1 MDKVAQATDERYAH
15 RLIKSAVIS
24 AAPDA
29 IWQVLEDISGWNRW
43 FEGLHEAAAIGPLAI
58 GAEIHFKSAMFDFD
72 AEILEAEPGNRLVIG
87 MREGRFGPVNHWQL
101 AIDLAETGDSRTEV
115 RMTQRWSGTVP
126 VFAFMFSPL
135 IRGQMRKTA
144 ARSIDG
150 LGNVIA
156 GKHNK
161 RTEKAPWWSPAEPMA
176 RSEVVLLATM
186 CAYAVVMG
194 YMTSLTSAAQH
205 QIIESFHSD
214 DAGLGRMFFFIG
226 IGAIPGLAI
235 LPFGDRI
242 GRRKILLPVLAITS
256 TCTFLSA
263 LAPSLAIFTVLQ
275 AIVRAPMFVALSLA
289 WIYLIE
295 EMPAGSRAYALSV
308 FTMCGGLGGGIGLI
322 MLPLV
327 MHISSGGWR
336 VLYGLAALMLLTV
349 PVFARHLPES
359 RRFEHAWHAAPMKT
373 LLKKPHVKWTVLVG
387 VLALFSAF
395 YGSPAGRYQ
404 GRYIQNALGYT
415 PGMYVIFTIVTTL
428 PGAVGMIV
436 GGRLADTI
444 GRRKVGITAATVG
457 ATSQAA
463 LYWLTGAPLW
473 IASAIGSLISAMWIP
488 ALGSYTTELFP
499 TSLRSSAS
507 TVSSAI
513 GMGSGAAGAFVAGQL
528 IVTMGGYAPAILV
541 LLPFALISAFLMFLF
556 FPETA
561 RRELE
566 DISPDIGPPPGMA
579 GGGLGPI

>member
-1 MDKVAQATDERYAH
+1 MEEVAQATEEHYAH
-15 RLIKSAVIS
+15 KITRSLTIGATSVEV
-24 AAPDA
+24 
-29 IWQVLEDISGWNRW
+29 WQLLAEIETWDRW
-43 FEGLHEAAAIGPLAI
+43 FEGLHEATADGSLES
-58 GAEIHFKSAMFDFD
+58 GTNLHFKSALFDFD
-72 AEILEAEPGNRLVIG
+72 AEVREAEPGSRLVIG
-87 MREGRFGPVNHWQL
+87 MREGRFGPVNRWQL
-101 AIDLAETGDSRTEV
+101 SIDLSEAGNARTEV
-115 RMTQRWSGTVP
+115 RMTQEWSGTVP
-126 VFAFMFSPL
+126 VFSFMFSPL
-135 IRGQMRKTA
+135 IRGQMKKTA
-144 ARSIDG
+144 ASSLDG
-150 LGNVIA
+150 LRNVLA

-205 QIIESFHSD
+205 QIAESFHSN

-242 GRRKILLPVLAITS
+242 GRRRILIPLLAMTAAS
-256 TCTFLSA
+256 TLMSA
-263 LAPSLAIFTVLQ
+263 LAPNLVIFTILQ
-275 AIVRAPMFVALSLA
+275 AVANSPKFVALALA

-295 EMPAGSRAYALSV
+295 EMPAGSRAYAMSV
-308 FTMCGGLGGGIGLI
+308 FTMCSGLGAGVGLF
-322 MLPLV
+322 MLVGV
-327 MHISSGGWR
+327 MHISPSGWR
-336 VLYGLAALMLLTV
+336 ILYGLAALLILTV
-349 PVFARHLPES
+349 PLFARHLPET
-359 RRFEHAWHAAPMKT
+359 RRFEGAWHGAPMKT
-373 LLKKPHVKWTVLVG
+373 LLKKPHLRWTVLVG
-387 VLALFSAF
+387 ALALFSAF
-395 YGSPAGRYQ
+395 YGSPAARYQ
-404 GRYIQNALGYT
+404 ARYVQNALGYT
-415 PGMYVIFTIVTTL
+415 PGMYVLFTVITTL
-428 PGAVGMIV
+428 PGGAGMII

-457 ATSQAA
+457 AASQAA

-473 IASAIGSLISAMWIP
+473 IASAAGSLVGAMWVP

-507 TVSSAI
+507 TISHAA
-513 GMGSGAAGAFVAGQL
+513 GMGSGAAGAFIAGQL

-566 DISPDIGPPPGMA
+566 DISPDITPPGMA

>member
-1 MDKVAQATDERYAH
+1 MTEERYAH
-15 RLIKSAVIS
+15 RLTRSAVIG
-24 AAPDA
+24 APA
-29 IWQVLEDISGWNRW
+29 REIWHVLEDLAGWNEW
-43 FEGLHEAAAIGPLAI
+43 FEGLHEASANGPLTS
-58 GAEIHFKSAMFDFD
+58 GTEIHFKSALFDFD
-72 AEILEAEPGNRLVIG
+72 AEVRESEPERRLVVG
-87 MREGRFGPVNHWQL
+87 MREGRFGPVNHWCL
-101 AIDLAETGDSRTEV
+101 TVELVEAGASATEV
-115 RMTQRWSGTVP
+115 RMTQQWSGTVP

-135 IRGQMRKTA
+135 IRGQMKKTA
-144 ARSIDG
+144 ASSLEG
-150 LGNVIA
+150 LGNHLD

-205 QIIESFHSD
+205 QIIESFHSN

-242 GRRKILLPVLAITS
+242 GRRRILLPVLAITS
-256 TCTFLSA
+256 ACTFLSA
-263 LAPSLAIFTVLQ
+263 FAPNLVVFTVLQ

-289 WIYLIE
+289 WIYVIE

-327 MHISSGGWR
+327 MHISPNGWR

-349 PVFARHLPES
+349 PVFARHLPET
-359 RRFEHAWHAAPMKT
+359 RRFEHAWHGAPMTT
-373 LLKKPHVKWTVLVG
+373 LVKKPHVKWTVLVG
-387 VLALFSAF
+387 VLALFSAL
-395 YGSPAGRYQ
+395 YGSPAGRFQ

-428 PGAVGMIV
+428 PGAAGMII
-436 GGRLADTI
+436 GGRLADTM
-444 GRRKVGITAATVG
+444 GRRKVGITAATIG

-473 IASAIGSLISAMWIP
+473 IASALGSLISAMWIP

-507 TVSSAI
+507 TISSAV
-513 GMGSGAAGAFVAGQL
+513 GMGSGAAGTYIAGLL
-528 IVTMGGYAPAILV
+528 IVAMGGYAPAILV
-541 LLPFALISAFLMFLF
+541 LLPFALISAFLMYLF

-579 GGGLGPI
+579 GGGIGPI

>member
-1 MDKVAQATDERYAH
+1 MEQRYAH
-15 RLIKSAVIS
+15 RLTKSALIG
-24 AAPDA
+24 APA
-29 IWQVLEDISGWNRW
+29 SEIWSVLENVTGWNEW
-43 FEGLHEAAAIGPLAI
+43 FEGLHEATMSGPLTA
-58 GAEIHFKSAMFDFD
+58 GSEIHFKSALFDFV
-72 AEILEAEPGNRLVIG
+72 AEVREFEPDCRLVVG
-87 MREGRFGPVNHWQL
+87 MREGRFGPVNQWCL
-101 AIDLAETGDSRTEV
+101 RIDLAEVDQSATEV
-115 RMTQRWSGTVP
+115 RMTLTWSGSVP
-126 VFAFMFSPL
+126 VFAFMFNPL
-135 IRGQMRKTA
+135 VRGQMKKTA
-144 ARSIDG
+144 ISSLDG
-150 LGNVIA
+150 LGNHLV
-156 GKHNK
+156 GKLNK
-161 RTEKAPWWSPAEPMA
+161 RTEKAPWWSPAQPMT

-242 GRRKILLPVLAITS
+242 GRRRILLPVLAITS

-263 LAPSLAIFTVLQ
+263 LAPNLVLFTLLQ

-289 WIYLIE
+289 WIYVIE

-327 MHISSGGWR
+327 MHISSGAWR
-336 VLYGLAALMLLTV
+336 LLYGLAALMLLTV
-349 PVFARHLPES
+349 PLFARHLPES
-359 RRFEHAWHAAPMKT
+359 RRFEHAWHGASMTT
-373 LLKKPHVKWTVLVG
+373 LIKRPHVKWTVLVG
-387 VLALFSAF
+387 VLALFSAL
-395 YGSPAGRYQ
+395 YGSPAGRFQ

-428 PGAVGMIV
+428 PGGAGMII
-436 GGRLADTI
+436 GGRLADTM

-463 LYWLTGAPLW
+463 LYWLAGAPLW
-473 IASAIGSLISAMWIP
+473 IASALGSLISAMWIP

-507 TVSSAI
+507 TVSSAV
-513 GMGSGAAGAFVAGQL
+513 GMGSGAAGTFIAGQL
-528 IVTMGGYAPAILV
+528 IITMGGYAPAILV
-541 LLPFALISAFLMFLF
+541 LLPFALTSAFLMYLF